1 MKNRRKKRNSKT
13 ERPGDLDTGVTKHN
27 IKEKKKKKTDRLN
40 FKQDRVTWSG
50 FTLPPKATK
59 NPDKYMKYWV

>member
-40 FKQDRVTWSG
+40 FKQDRVT
-50 FTLPPKATK
+50 
-59 NPDKYMKYWV
+59 